1 MNVES
6 VCHYSLRTRGR
17 CQSPVLDVKKT
28 FEGQILSSRAH
39 QSTWGAREREEEER
53 ETDRIQ
59 QHTYARTRDIRHM
72 RSTEGQVPLPARS
85 NRIRRPPSGGT

>member
-28 FEGQILSSRAH
+28 FNSFSFSQQVSLETSH
-39 QSTWGAREREEEER
+39 HFHHHWFFFHVQSVQDA
-53 ETDRIQ
+53 
-59 QHTYARTRDIRHM
+59 
-72 RSTEGQVPLPARS
+72 LF
-85 NRIRRPPSGGT
+85 